1 MRSRES
7 EVSSGER
14 WYLLLLVP
22 FVALS
27 VLPLFN
33 RVEPRLVGIPFFWWY
48 QFLWVPLSAGL
59 TAVVY
64 MLSEKSGKGGSDEP

>member
-1 MRSRES
+1 MRSKEFG
-7 EVSSGER
+7 VSARQR

-33 RVEPRLVGIPFFWWY
+33 KVEPRLFGIPFFWWY

-59 TAVVY
+59 TAIVY
-64 MLSEKSGKGGSDEP
+64 VLTEKSSNGGSDEP